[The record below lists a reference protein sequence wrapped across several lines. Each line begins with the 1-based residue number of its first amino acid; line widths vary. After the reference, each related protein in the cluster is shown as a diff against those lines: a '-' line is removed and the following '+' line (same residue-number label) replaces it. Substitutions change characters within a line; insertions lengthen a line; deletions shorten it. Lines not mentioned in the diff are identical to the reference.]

1 MSLVSLNNVTKYY
14 DPVLILADISW
25 QISHEDR
32 IGLIGANGTG
42 KTTLL
47 EIIAGVQKDFVG
59 KVAKARW
66 VRIGYLSQEPKLDVD
81 CNLRDEMLK
90 IFKEQHDLE
99 KQMEK
104 VAEQMGA
111 SDADTDALLAKYARL
126 QEQHEA
132 TGGYS
137 YEHRIN
143 MVLGGLGL
151 DSSYYDMP
159 IGVFSGGEKS
169 RAALARLLLE
179 EPDLLLLDEATNH
192 LDIEAIEWLES
203 FLNDEYKGAVVV
215 VSHDRYF
222 LDKVAN
228 KIAELKNH
236 RLTIYR
242 GNYSTYLKTK
252 EIETLTQERQYK
264 QQQKLIEHNEDFIRR
279 YMAGQRSREAKGRQ
293 KLLDRMERIERPRDE
308 KIMAKL
314 RFTPDIRGG
323 NDILRLR
330 DVSKSYGNKKVF
342 ENLTF
347 DIYRKDVVG
356 IIGPNG
362 AGKTTLFR
370 MILSE
375 EQPTSGEFW
384 VGHNLKFGYYDQEH
398 TSLNLNNTLIDEISE
413 LRPDW
418 IPEEVRAFLGRFLFS
433 GDAVFKQISELSGG
447 EQSRMML
454 AKLLLQNANVL
465 LLDEPTNHLDIF
477 SREVLEEAL
486 REYPATILVIS
497 HDRYFL
503 DKLANKVL
511 IFENGT
517 AHLHEGNYTRYE
529 EEKLAKKEEELKQ
542 KQEEKKVEETQTPP
556 LLQKPK
562 KRKKQAQRAYY
573 V

>member
-14 DPVLILADISW
+14 DPVLILDDISW
-25 QISHEDR
+25 QISDGDR

-47 EIIAGVQKDFVG
+47 EIIAGVQKDFMG
-59 KVAKARW
+59 KVSKARW
-66 VRIGYLSQEPKLDVD
+66 VRIGYLSQEPDLDED
-81 CNLRDEMLK
+81 CHLRDEMLK
-90 IFKEQHDLE
+90 IFKKQHDLE
-99 KQMEK
+99 SQMEK
-104 VAEQMGA
+104 VAEQMGQP
-111 SDADTDALLAKYARL
+111 DADTDALLEKYARI

-132 TGGYS
+132 AGGYS
-137 YEHRIN
+137 YEHQIN

-159 IGVFSGGEKS
+159 IEVFSGGEKS
-169 RAALARLLLE
+169 RTALAKLLLE

-192 LDIEAIEWLES
+192 LDIDAIQWLES
-203 FLNDEYKGAVVV
+203 FLNSEYKGAVVV

-228 KIAELKNH
+228 KIAELKDH
-236 RLTIYR
+236 RLTVYR
-242 GNYSTYLKTK
+242 GNYSTYLETK
-252 EIETLTQERQYK
+252 RIETLTQERKYK

-293 KLLDRMERIERPRDE
+293 KLLDRVERIEKPREE
-308 KIMAKL
+308 KTMSKL
-314 RFTPDIRGG
+314 RFTPDVRGG
-323 NDILRLR
+323 NDILRLQH
-330 DVSKSYGNKKVF
+330 VNKSYGNKKVF
-342 ENLTF
+342 GNLTF
-347 DIYRKDVVG
+347 DIYRKDIVG

-384 VGHNLKFGYYDQEH
+384 VGHNLSFGYYDQEH
-398 TSLNLNNTLIDEISE
+398 SSLNLNNTLINEISE
-413 LRPDW
+413 MRPDW
-418 IPEEVRAFLGRFLFS
+418 IPEEVRNFLGRFLFS
-433 GDAVFKQISELSGG
+433 GDDVFKLVSELSGG
-447 EQSRMML
+447 ERSRIML

-486 REYPATILVIS
+486 QEYPATIFVIS

-511 IFENGT
+511 LFENGT
-517 AHLHEGNYTRYE
+517 AHLHEGNYTQYE
-529 EEKLAKKEEELKQ
+529 EEKLLKKEEELKR
-542 KQEEKKVEETQTPP
+542 KEEEKKAEQIQDTP
-556 LLQKPK
+556 LQKPK

>member
-1 MSLVSLNNVTKYY
+1 MSLVTLNHVTKYY
-14 DPVLILADISW
+14 DPVLILDDISW
-25 QISHEDR
+25 QISDGDR

-47 EIIAGVQKDFVG
+47 EIIAGVQKDFMG
-59 KVAKARW
+59 KVSKARW
-66 VRIGYLSQEPKLDVD
+66 VRIGYLSQEPDLVED
-81 CNLRDEMLK
+81 CHLRDEMLK

-99 KQMEK
+99 AQMEA
-104 VAEQMGA
+104 VAEQMGHP
-111 SDADTDALLAKYARL
+111 DADTDLLLERYARL
-126 QEQHEA
+126 QEKHEA
-132 TGGYS
+132 AGGYD

-143 MVLGGLGL
+143 MILGGLGF

-159 IGVFSGGEKS
+159 IEVFSGGEKS
-169 RAALARLLLE
+169 RAALAKLLLE
-179 EPDLLLLDEATNH
+179 EPNLLLLDEATNH

-203 FLNDEYKGAVVV
+203 FLNNEYRGAVVV

-222 LDKVAN
+222 LDKVAK

-236 RLTIYR
+236 RLTVYR

-252 EIETLTQERQYK
+252 EIETLTQERKYK
-264 QQQKLIEHNEDFIRR
+264 QQQKLIAHNEEFIRR

-293 KLLDRMERIERPRDE
+293 KLLDRMERVEKPKER
-308 KIMAKL
+308 KTMSKL
-314 RFTPDIRGG
+314 QFTPDVRGG
-323 NDILRLR
+323 DDILRLR
-330 DVSKSYGNKKVF
+330 DVSKSYGNKKIF

-398 TSLNLNNTLIDEISE
+398 ASLNPNNTLIDEISE

-418 IPEEVRAFLGRFLFS
+418 LPEDVRTFLGHFLFS
-433 GDAVFKQISELSGG
+433 GDDVFKLISELSGG
-447 EQSRMML
+447 EQSRIML

-465 LLDEPTNHLDIF
+465 LLDEPTNHLDIP

-486 REYPATILVIS
+486 QEYPATILVIS

-511 IFENGT
+511 VFEDDT
-517 AHLHEGNYTRYE
+517 AHLHEGNYTQYE
-529 EEKLAKKEEELKQ
+529 ATKIAEKEEKLKRKRDEKQ
-542 KQEEKKVEETQTPP
+542 AEKIQNTQPK
-556 LLQKPK
+556 KPK